1 MARKPICLPLLCA
14 VLSCPA
20 HAALFDPIWQLG
32 SDDSDTT
39 PFSQESF
46 ASNNAP
52 GSATV
57 KDDDYYLAGTYPSPI
72 GILAAAEPIANFE
85 RAMTVGDPRKRVH
98 FPLTTA
104 QASST
109 SRLRIT
115 IDLFAGGAWVSG
127 IGSLPGFQ
135 SHDVSVKLNGVT
147 LGIRNAIRYDTTLVF
162 TVPASSVNA
171 TTGENILLIERT
183 GGSANA
189 FVQFDYLKLEADAD
203 GLADGDG
210 DGMPRWFE
218 ETYNL
223 SDTDPT
229 DATLDPDRDGL
240 NNLQEY
246 QKGTNPTDPDTDND
260 GIPDGQETTTDPLN
274 PDTDGDGIVDGAE
287 TTSNPTLAD
296 SDGDGYPDNIE
307 IEQGTNPLSA
317 TSKPF
322 DFPGAV
328 GFQFIAERGIDSS
341 LKPGEPAGF
350 FRLPNWNVSTPLPM
364 WPPSNAALTGS
375 VTSLKNHRGQTTT
388 VGASWS
394 YRAATDGLHRGSS
407 DEKLLDGMIY
417 AGSYGSGQIPASVS
431 ITGIPY
437 ATYDLIVYLGDQY
450 PDHRG
455 YLQLGSSTATRRYF
469 ISASNPPFR
478 RWIEGKATTQA
489 AATPANYVRYR
500 NLSGATQSVTLNQIA
515 ADDGNYYNVSIH
527 GFQIVDS
534 GTDSDGD
541 GMSDATEVEYHFNP
555 KVADATADD
564 DNDGIGNAAE
574 LALGTD
580 PHERDTDHD
589 GLTDGE
595 EASFNANPLLADTD
609 GDGLLD
615 GDEVHYSPFP
625 SLANKA
631 DSDNDGFSDA
641 VERAAGSDPKSA
653 TSKPPAVPDW
663 TGGTRTWSWKTGPLR
678 LIWNHDQAMLGA
690 IESSE
695 TMLCEAV
702 VGRTGA
708 GWESQIGIGLR
719 WINGRLTYR
728 FRCGADTFQSAS
740 GDAFWNSDWNTFPT
754 DRTAQ
759 FGFSGYGNADVSLP
773 LRFDFTA
780 VRLNGTQNLWT
791 LTFTIQ
797 NMTNASSPV
806 ALGTWTVTNA
816 IAADNSLLNGTAS
829 WADAYDTAGGMSM
842 LMEPGVSAYFTSAAI
857 GTTDTD
863 RDGIPDAWET
873 ANSLNPNSAADAT
886 LDPDNDGLNN
896 RDEWRAG
903 TDPHNP
909 DTDGDGAKDGLEV
922 AQGTNPL
929 SAASVPAAFTLTG
942 AVGDLDGDGLND
954 AWVLWSGGRSRI
966 ANADDDGDGM
976 SNAQESAAGTDP
988 DDPNSK
994 LTMVATPSGD
1004 DLWLSWTDMPWKAQ
1018 VIETGTGLGSWLSAT
1033 GLPASNLSNGIR
1045 QVRVPHALSSGD
1057 AKRFYRARISP
1068 VDTDGDGV
1076 EDWTEANVLGSSPTS
1091 ANSMGQAIT
1100 RSNGQTLSGDAL
1112 ALYQKIQGSSPSG
1125 GTPGSTAAGTPS
1137 PVQASRFL
1145 TQATFGPVPQDIDAV
1160 RQSGYAAWIDTQL
1173 QLPPSY
1179 LQPYI
1184 KAIKADAAGPRSDKS
1199 YNFNDLDK
1207 FVYGNNVT
1215 TPFARNAVGAPDQ
1228 LRQRVAFALSQIM
1241 VVSRRDAQLEEKPEG
1256 MANYYDVLVRN
1267 SLGNYGTLLREVA
1280 LHPAMGWY
1288 LSHAGNQKA
1297 DPSIPRYPDEN
1308 FAREVMQLFSIGL
1321 WELNP
1326 DGSRKLDSHGEPI
1339 PTYDNG
1345 TITEMAR
1352 VFTGLYF
1359 DAPYGWEGG
1368 GWSDDDYTKPMVMFP
1383 QYHDFGKKTLLHGFI
1398 IPEREESMTNGMQ
1411 DVLDAVNCLFLHPNT
1426 PPFISRQLIQ
1436 FLVTDNP
1443 SPSYIK
1449 RVQDVFVD
1457 DGHGVR
1463 GNLGAVVKAIL
1474 LDPEARNAPVSP
1486 GYGKMREPVVR
1497 TMHLGRLFRLAETNP
1512 NFTWWNWTDTYYGFT
1527 SQEPLN
1533 SPSVFNFYTPVYQA
1547 PGEIRNQGL
1556 VSPGFQLVNTY
1567 TSVSFPNM
1575 LLDYLHDG
1583 FRSAWD
1589 HRYSLD
1595 YRSNLLVAGNPEALV
1610 DQVNLLICAGNM
1622 TARTRSILLTR
1633 LNDTALTQHDRVAL
1647 AVWLAMTCP
1656 EGAVQR

>member
-1 MARKPICLPLLCA
+1 MARKPASWPLLFA
-14 VLSCPA
+14 ALSGPA
-20 HAALFDPIWQLG
+20 HAALFDPVWQLG
-32 SDDSDTT
+32 TDDANTA

-46 ASNNAP
+46 AANSAP

-57 KDDDYYLAGTYPSPI
+57 KDDDYYFAGTYPAPI
-72 GILAAAEPIANFE
+72 GTVGTTEAVANFE
-85 RAMTVGDPRKRVH
+85 RAMTISDPRKRIH
-98 FPLTTA
+98 FPLTAA
-104 QASST
+104 QVSSG

-115 IDLFAGGAWVSG
+115 IDLFAGGGWVSG
-127 IGSLPGFQ
+127 TGSLPGFQ

-147 LGIRNAIRYDTTLVF
+147 LGTRSAIQYDTTLVF

-189 FVQFDYLKLEADAD
+189 YIQFDYLKVEADPD

-223 SDTDPT
+223 SDSNAA
-229 DATLDPDRDGL
+229 DAALDPDGDGL
-240 NNLQEY
+240 TNLQEF

-260 GIPDGQETTTDPLN
+260 GLLDGQETTTDPLKA
-274 PDTDGDGIVDGAE
+274 DTDGDGIVDGAE
-287 TTSNPTLAD
+287 TSSNPLLAD
-296 SDGDGYPDNIE
+296 SDGDGFPDNIE

-317 TSKPF
+317 ASKPF

-328 GFQFIAERGIDSS
+328 GFQFIAERSIESS
-341 LKPGEPAGF
+341 LKPGEPAGY
-350 FRLPNWNVSTPLPM
+350 FRLPNWNVSPPLPL
-364 WPPSNAALTGS
+364 WPPSNTALTGS
-375 VTSLKNHRGQTTT
+375 ASALKNHRGQATG
-388 VGASWS
+388 VNVSWS
-394 YRAATDGLHRGSS
+394 YRAATDGLHKGTSN
-407 DEKLLDGMIY
+407 EKLLDGMIY
-417 AGSYGSGQIPASVS
+417 AGSYGSGNTSASVS

-455 YLQLGSSTATRRYF
+455 YLQLGTNSSTQRYF
-469 ISASNPPFR
+469 TSASNPPFR
-478 RWIEGKATTQA
+478 KWIEGKATTQTTM
-489 AATPANYVRYR
+489 TPANYVRYR
-500 NLSGATQSVTLNQIA
+500 NLSGTSQSVTLNQIA

-541 GMSDATEVEYHFNP
+541 GMKDTTEVENGFNP
-555 KVADATADD
+555 KVADATADAD
-564 DNDGIGNAAE
+564 ADGLTNAAE
-574 LALGTD
+574 LTAGTD
-580 PHERDTDHD
+580 PHDPDTDHD
-589 GLTDGE
+589 GLKDGE

-615 GDEVHYSPFP
+615 GDEVHGSPFP
-625 SLANKA
+625 SFANDT
-631 DSDNDGFSDA
+631 DSDNDGFTDA
-641 VERAAGSDPKSA
+641 AERAAGSDPKSN

-663 TGGTRTWSWKTGPLR
+663 TLGTRTWSWKTGPFR
-678 LIWNHDQAMLGA
+678 LVWNHDRTMLGA
-690 IESSE
+690 MDGDEA
-695 TMLCEAV
+695 MLCEAV
-702 VGRTGA
+702 VGRPGV

-719 WINGRLTYR
+719 YVNGRLTYR
-728 FRCGADTFQSAS
+728 FRCGSDTFGDAS
-740 GDAFWNSDWNTFPT
+740 GNAFWNSDWNTFPV
-754 DRTAQ
+754 DKTAQ
-759 FGFSGYGNADVSLP
+759 FGFSGHGSGDISMP
-773 LRFDFTA
+773 LRFEFTA
-780 VRLNGTQNLWT
+780 VRKNLSENLWT
-791 LTFTIQ
+791 LTFKIVDT
-797 NMTNASSPV
+797 TNSTNLV
-806 ALGTWTVTNA
+806 TWTTTANTA
-816 IAADNSLLNGTAS
+816 IAADATLLNGTTT
-829 WADAYDTAGGMSM
+829 WADADDTAGAVS
-842 LMEPGVSAYFTSAAI
+842 LLTQPGVSIYYTSANVA
-857 GTTDTD
+857 TVDTD

-873 ANSLNPNSAADAT
+873 ANSFNPNSAADAT
-886 LDPDNDGLNN
+886 LDTDGDGLNN

-903 TDPHNP
+903 TNP
-909 DTDGDGAKDGLEV
+909 RNADTDGDGASDGLEV

-929 SAASVPAAFTLTG
+929 SAASVPAAFTFSG
-942 AVGDLDGDGLND
+942 AIGDLDGDGLND
-954 AWVLWSGGRSRI
+954 AWLLWSGGRARV
-966 ANADDDGDGM
+966 AGADDDGDGM
-976 SNAQESAAGTDP
+976 SNAQESAAGTNP

-994 LTMVATPSGD
+994 LAMVATPAAD
-1004 DLWLSWTDMPWKAQ
+1004 DLWLSWTDAPLKAQ
-1018 VIETGTGLGSWLSAT
+1018 VIETGTGLGAWAAAT
-1033 GLPASNLSNGIR
+1033 GLPSSTVSNGVR
-1045 QVRVPHALSSGD
+1045 QVKVPHALSSGD
-1057 AKRFYRARISP
+1057 AKRFYRARVSP

-1076 EDWTEANVLGSSPTS
+1076 EDWTETNVLGSSPTS
-1091 ANSMGQAIT
+1091 ANSMGQSIV

-1112 ALYQKIQGSSPSG
+1112 ALYQKVQGSSPSG
-1125 GTPGSTAAGTPS
+1125 GAPGTTVAGTPS
-1137 PVQASRFL
+1137 PVQAARFL
-1145 TQATFGPVPQDIDAV
+1145 MQSTFGPVPQDIDAV
-1160 RQSGYAAWIDTQL
+1160 RQSGYAAWIDAQL

-1184 KAIKADAAGPRSDKS
+1184 KAIKADAAGQHADKS
-1199 YNFNDLDK
+1199 YNFNDLDN

-1228 LRQRVAFALSQIM
+1228 LRQRVAFALSQIL

-1256 MANYYDVLVRN
+1256 MANYYDTLVRN

-1288 LSHAGNQKA
+1288 LSHVGNQKA

-1326 DGSRKLDSHGEPI
+1326 DGSRKLDGNGEPI

-1368 GWSDDDYTKPMVMFP
+1368 GWSDDDYTKPMVMYP
-1383 QYHDFGKKTLLHGFI
+1383 EYHDFGKKTLLHGFI
-1398 IPEREESMTNGMQ
+1398 LPEREETAANGMQ
-1411 DVLDAVNCLFLHPNT
+1411 DVIDAVDCLFRHPNT
-1426 PPFISRQLIQ
+1426 PPFVSRQLIQ
-1436 FLVTDNP
+1436 FLVMDNP
-1443 SPSYIK
+1443 SPAYVK
-1449 RVQDVFVD
+1449 RVQDVFVN
-1457 DGHGVR
+1457 DGSGVR

-1474 LDPEARNAPVSP
+1474 LDPDARNAPVSP
-1486 GYGKMREPVVR
+1486 GQGKMREPVIR
-1497 TMHLGRLFRLAETNP
+1497 TMHLGRLFKVTETNP
-1512 NFTWWNWTDTYYGFT
+1512 DFTWWNWTDTYYGFT

-1547 PGEIRNQGL
+1547 PGEIRNTGL

-1567 TSVSFPNM
+1567 TSVSFPNL
-1575 LLDYLHDG
+1575 LLDYLHEG

-1589 HRYSLD
+1589 HRYPLD
-1595 YRSNLLVAGNPEALV
+1595 YHATLLVAASPEALV
-1610 DQVNLLICAGNM
+1610 DQVNLLVCAGNM
-1622 TARTRSILLTR
+1622 TARTRSILITR
-1633 LNDTALTQHDRVAL
+1633 LNDPNLNQNDRVAL